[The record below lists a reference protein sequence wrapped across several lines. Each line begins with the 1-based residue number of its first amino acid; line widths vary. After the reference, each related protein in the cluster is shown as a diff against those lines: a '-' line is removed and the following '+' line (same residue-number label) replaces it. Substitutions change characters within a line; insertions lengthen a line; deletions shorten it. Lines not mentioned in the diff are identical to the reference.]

1 MTVTNDAA
9 FTAMTNGEWYFDSE
23 ATVQQR
29 NETRLALQKT
39 GQILDNATRM
49 ATIQKLLGHT
59 GSDFFIETG
68 FEFSFGQNISVGD
81 HYYANRNVLIC
92 DEGRVTIGDSCKFGP
107 GVSLLTPYHPL
118 DPTERA
124 TKKEISGAITI
135 GDHVWLGANVTILP
149 GVSLGNNVVVG
160 AGSVVTK
167 SYPDNVI
174 LVGNPARV
182 LREIPAK

>member
-29 NETRLALQKT
+29 NETRLALQKA

-68 FEFSFGQNISVGD
+68 FEFSFGENITIGD
-81 HYYANRNVLIC
+81 HFYANRNVVIC
-92 DEGRVTIGDSCKFGP
+92 DEAPVTIGDYCKFGP
-107 GVSLLTPYHPL
+107 GVSLLTPYHPI
-118 DPTERA
+118 DPLERA
-124 TKKEISGAITI
+124 TKKEISSPITI
-135 GDHVWLGANVTILP
+135 GNHVWLGANVTILP
-149 GVSLGNNVVVG
+149 GITLGNNVVVG

-182 LREIPAK
+182 LRKIPAK